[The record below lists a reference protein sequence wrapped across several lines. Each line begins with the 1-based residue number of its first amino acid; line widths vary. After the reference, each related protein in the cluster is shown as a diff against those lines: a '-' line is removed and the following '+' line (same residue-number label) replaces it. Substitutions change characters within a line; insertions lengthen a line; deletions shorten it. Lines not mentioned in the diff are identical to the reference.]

1 MSYHQKYL
9 KYKQK
14 YLDLKKSLNMAQ
26 LGGARK
32 PKKNSLD
39 IDDISVL
46 TESPND
52 VNVYGYELKGGAD
65 VGSEEI
71 RTTTTIE
78 DIVGGGEE
86 SLHEEAVETNSSI
99 ETSSIEGLDEI
110 SSLKDS
116 SVEISVERND
126 SLDIND
132 LSEMTAEQKGGS
144 EVQFVVVSS
153 EKDSDSDS
161 SSSKSSDSELESL
174 DSDTSDSD

>member
-65 VGSEEI
+65 VDSEEI

-116 SVEISVERND
+116 SVERNE

-144 EVQFVVVSS
+144 EVQFGVVSS
-153 EKDSDSDS
+153 DNESDS